1 MIERTDSLFINLG
14 KIFCFA
20 LELLY
25 FCNHQKYR
33 NLAKQGQF
41 LHRYYA

>member
-1 MIERTDSLFINLG
+1 MLERTDSLFINLG

-25 FCNHQKYR
+25 SCNHQKYR